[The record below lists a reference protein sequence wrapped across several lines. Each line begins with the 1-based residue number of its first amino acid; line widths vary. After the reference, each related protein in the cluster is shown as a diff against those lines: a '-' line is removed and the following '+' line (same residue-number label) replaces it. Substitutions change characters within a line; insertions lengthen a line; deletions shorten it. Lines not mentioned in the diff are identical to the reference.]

1 MLQTL
6 LEQTLNLTI
15 FAIILRM
22 TVPILLAALG
32 GLISDLAGVVNI
44 GLEGLMLI
52 SSFTSI
58 AVSGATEN
66 WLFGVLAGTAT
77 AVLLSI
83 LMGVFSLNLGVDI
96 IITGFVVNIFGS
108 GITVF
113 LMKTLFDTTGNY
125 SPEKLD
131 KIPVIELEF
140 LKDVPVIGKLLAG
153 HSLFV
158 WVSLLAV
165 VFVFYLLYRTPYG
178 GHLRAVG
185 EAPDA
190 AKSLGISVIGIKY
203 SALIWSGV
211 FAGLAGSYFS
221 MGMTSM
227 FVKDMTAGTGFL
239 ALAVVMFGNRKP
251 IGVLIGSL
259 LFGLA
264 SAISIIVE
272 TVPGSPI
279 PSQFVKMIP
288 YVVTVI
294 ALIVYSIRNRKKLLS
309 LSSS

>member
-1 MLQTL
+1 MLEAL

-15 FAIILRM
+15 FAVILRM

-32 GLISDLAGVVNI
+32 GLISELAGVVNI
-44 GLEGLMLI
+44 GLEGLMLV
-52 SSFTSI
+52 SAFTSI
-58 AVSGATEN
+58 AVASATN
-66 WLFGVLAGTAT
+66 SWWLGVLAGVIA
-77 AVLLSI
+77 AVLISI
-83 LMGVFSLNLGVDI
+83 GMAFFSLNLGVDI

-113 LMKTLFDTTGNY
+113 LMGMIYGTQGNY
-125 SPEKLD
+125 SPTNLD
-131 KIPVIELEF
+131 KIPTIELAF
-140 LKDVPVIGKLLAG
+140 LKDVPVLGKLFAG

-158 WVSLLAV
+158 WLSFLAV

-178 GHLRAVG
+178 SHLRAVG

-190 AKSLGISVIGIKY
+190 AKSLGISVKGIRY
-203 SALIWSGV
+203 TALIWSGV
-211 FAGLAGSYFS
+211 FAGLAGAYFS

-251 IGVLIGSL
+251 IGVLVGSL
-259 LFGLA
+259 IFGLA
-264 SAISIIVE
+264 NAISIIVE
-272 TVPGSPI
+272 TVPGSTV
-279 PSQFVKMIP
+279 PSHFVKMIP

-294 ALIVYSIRNRKKLLS
+294 ALVIYAIGKKRKALQLGN
-309 LSSS
+309 